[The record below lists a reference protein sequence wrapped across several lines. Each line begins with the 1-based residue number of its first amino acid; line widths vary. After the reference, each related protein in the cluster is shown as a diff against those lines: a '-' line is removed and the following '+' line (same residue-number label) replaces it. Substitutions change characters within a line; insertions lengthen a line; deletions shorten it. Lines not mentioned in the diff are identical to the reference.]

1 VTTNGVYAADHVV
14 IAAGVG
20 SRALARHLGYKL
32 PQYSGGGY
40 SVDLTFADDELKP
53 RTSVM
58 TAASHIAVTPLDWG
72 LRTSSGMLIGQ
83 KAPTV
88 NPKLIEKLLADLQ
101 ATYPGVP
108 VDTAQPGWA
117 GLRPMSADGVPVI
130 GQVPG
135 VANAWL
141 ATGHAMLGLTYAP
154 ATAKVLADL
163 MAAGEPLRQYDLLS
177 PGRF

>member
-1 VTTNGVYAADHVV
+1 
-14 IAAGVG
+14 
-20 SRALARHLGYKL
+20 
-32 PQYSGGGY
+32 
-40 SVDLTFADDELKP
+40 
-53 RTSVM
+53 
-58 TAASHIAVTPLDWG
+58 
-72 LRTSSGMLIGQ
+72 
-83 KAPTV
+83 
-88 NPKLIEKLLADLQ
+88 
-101 ATYPGVP
+101 
-108 VDTAQPGWA
+108 
-117 GLRPMSADGVPVI
+117 MSADGVPVI